1 MQLKHKSYRCG
12 SVRTMAQAPYRITRD
27 RAYTFAAIAGMA
39 GEQGLDAAG
48 TATTV
53 RVKRNDRVFK
63 RVGFCSRGKEP
74 LFREVLR

>member
-1 MQLKHKSYRCG
+1 M
-12 SVRTMAQAPYRITRD
+12 RTMAQGVYKTCRHKR
-27 RAYTFAAIAGMA
+27 YTFAAIAGMA
-39 GEQGLDAAG
+39 GDQGLDAAG

-63 RVGFCSRGKEP
+63 RVGYCPRGKEP

>member
-1 MQLKHKSYRCG
+1 
-12 SVRTMAQAPYRITRD
+12 MAQAPYRVTRD
-27 RAYTFAAIAGMA
+27 RTYTFAALASMA